1 MNELNGHPARDILM
15 PMFQGKKICVIGAG
29 NIAEALVSGLLKGQ
43 VVQPGQVFAT
53 DVRPE
58 RLEVF
63 EQQYK
68 VRVSSNNQKAVAGS
82 DIVILAVKP
91 QVMDE
96 VLYELSVPFREDRL
110 FLSVAAGVPI
120 SRILAI
126 LNRQTRVV
134 RAMPNTPS
142 TILEGATGLAVGP
155 GVSSVQ
161 LQMAQA
167 IFESVGKVVVVAEP
181 LMDSVT
187 GLSGGGPAYVFVLI
201 EALTDGGVK
210 MGLSRSDA
218 QLLAAQTVLGAAK
231 MVLERGEHPSALKD
245 RVVSPGGTTIAGLH
259 KIEEGQLR
267 ATMIN
272 AVESATLRSREL
284 GQKAL
289 GKAPSRSRPRER
301 TRRSSSL
308 ARRRNQL

>member
-1 MNELNGHPARDILM
+1 M

-142 TILEGATGLAVGP
+142 TILEG
-155 GVSSVQ
+155 
-161 LQMAQA
+161 
-167 IFESVGKVVVVAEP
+167 
-181 LMDSVT
+181 
-187 GLSGGGPAYVFVLI
+187 Y
-201 EALTDGGVK
+201 
-210 MGLSRSDA
+210 
-218 QLLAAQTVLGAAK
+218 LL
-231 MVLERGEHPSALKD
+231 
-245 RVVSPGGTTIAGLH
+245 
-259 KIEEGQLR
+259 
-267 ATMIN
+267 
-272 AVESATLRSREL
+272 
-284 GQKAL
+284 
-289 GKAPSRSRPRER
+289 
-301 TRRSSSL
+301 
-308 ARRRNQL
+308 